1 MPSTTTAPKAGIGRN
16 AVLAA
21 FFATLALAGLPALG
35 VAVPAAAV
43 PAAGA
48 PSVPAPGAATSSAAG
63 GAIEWV
69 SSLDVASKR
78 ARKENK
84 LILLDFYTD
93 WCGWCKRLDKE
104 VFSEVSFQKAAS
116 GVLAV
121 KINAEKE
128 PALAQRFQ
136 ANSFPRLFFL
146 NSDGVTIE
154 RIRGFLNL
162 TDFTAK
168 VQAVKRGDTEFA
180 RWRVAAADSRNVGA
194 VQQFAML
201 LTEGGQHDQA
211 IPYWQQLHDSSLDT
225 LFRSPNQP
233 GAVAMHRQALL
244 ELGNG
249 YAAVGLPVVAQQQY
263 EEVLRTYPDSPEGV
277 MAVTGLGQLRAKN
290 PSMAMPV
297 ALLEQIVRLE
307 AGNQVAGQAQALLT
321 QLKAGAPGGGR

>member
-1 MPSTTTAPKAGIGRN
+1 MPSTTTAPEATTTAPKAGIGRK
-16 AVLAA
+16 ASLAA
-21 FFATLALAGLPALG
+21 FLAIFGLPALG
-35 VAVPAAAV
+35 LAAPAVAVPAAAA
-43 PAAGA
+43 PARALSAAAGD
-48 PSVPAPGAATSSAAG
+48 
-63 GAIEWV
+63 AIEWV
-69 SSLDVASKR
+69 SSFDVASKR

-93 WCGWCKRLDKE
+93 WCGWCKRLDKD
-104 VFSEVSFQKAAS
+104 VFADASFQKAAS
-116 GVLAV
+116 GVLGV

-128 PALAQRFQ
+128 PALAQRFK
-136 ANSFPRLFFL
+136 ADSFPRLFFL
-146 NSDGVTIE
+146 TSDGVTVE

-162 TDFTAK
+162 VDFTAK

-180 RWRVAAADSRNVGA
+180 RWRVAASDARNVGA
-194 VQQFAML
+194 VQQFAMF
-201 LTEGGQHDQA
+201 LTEGGQYDQA

-225 LFRSPNQP
+225 LFRSPKQP

-263 EEVLRTYPDSPEGV
+263 EEVLRTYPNSPEGV

-297 ALLEQIVRLE
+297 VLLEQLVRLE

-321 QLKAGAPGGGR
+321 QIKVGSAGVAR